1 MSDFKPYFQ
10 DDSVTLYRGDS
21 LRILS
26 ALPDACVDAVITDPP
41 YSTGA
46 FTLAGKGAAS
56 SDKYQ
61 KTGTKKYYP
70 PVLGDSKDQR
80 SFYRWAV
87 LWLSECW
94 RLCQEGAPVL
104 VFTDWRQLPIVT
116 DAVQGAGFHWRG
128 VLVWHKASGR
138 PMLGE
143 FRRDCEFIVYGC
155 KGRFVPHSRTCF
167 PGTYSYA
174 VNHLLKNH
182 MTAKPDALLRD
193 LIQIVPPGG
202 TVLDPFLGG
211 GTTARAASAT
221 GRKCLGIEL
230 SNEYTEIAVKSL
242 QTAETIP
249 A

>member
-1 MSDFKPYFQ
+1 MDSFTPYFQ
-10 DDSVTLYRGDS
+10 DDSTTLYKGDA

-26 ALPDACVDAVITDPP
+26 ALPDECIDAVITDPP

-70 PVLGDSKDQR
+70 PVLGDSKDQH
-80 SFYRWAV
+80 SFYRWAM
-87 LWLSECW
+87 LWLSDCW
-94 RLCQEGAPVL
+94 RLCREGAPVL
-104 VFTDWRQLPIVT
+104 VFTDWRQLSVIS
-116 DAVQGAGFHWRG
+116 DAIQGAGFHMRG
-128 VLVWHKASGR
+128 LVTWHKASGR

-155 KGRFVPHSRTCF
+155 KGRFTPQTRSCL
-167 PGTYSYA
+167 PGFFSHP
-174 VNHLLKNH
+174 VNHLRKNH
-182 MTAKPDALLRD
+182 MTAKPDALLQD
-193 LIQIVPPGG
+193 LMQIVPAGG

-211 GTTARAASAT
+211 GTTARAAKLT
-221 GRKCLGIEL
+221 GRKCVGVEL
-230 SNEYTEIAVKSL
+230 SNDYADIAVKSIQDTL
-242 QTAETIP
+242 AVP